1 MPMVSKGNM
10 SFYREQLI
18 GTQQFQPQEASPEAT
33 ILLVEDENSVRNLI
47 TRFLTRTNFQ
57 VLTAESG
64 RRAQAVWTEH
74 KSQIDL
80 LLTDVMIPGGLS
92 GRVLAEQFQAEQPAL
107 KVLYTSGY
115 NADLLNAEGSLSKG
129 SNFVQKPYRPE
140 ELLAGIRAVLAGQFN
155 SHAETL
161 C

>member
-1 MPMVSKGNM
+1 M
-10 SFYREQLI
+10 SFDREQLI
-18 GTQQFQPQEASPEAT
+18 GTPQFQPHQASPEAT

-47 TRFLTRTNFQ
+47 TRFLTRSNFQ
-57 VLTAESG
+57 VLTAENG
-64 RRAQAVWTEH
+64 HRAQAVWEEH
-74 KSQIDL
+74 KSEIDL
-80 LLTDVMIPGGLS
+80 LLTDVMIPGELS
-92 GRVLAEQFQAEQPAL
+92 GRVLAEQFQAERPAL

-129 SNFVQKPYRPE
+129 INFLQKPYRPE
-140 ELLAGIRAVLAGQFN
+140 ELLTGIRAVLAGQFN